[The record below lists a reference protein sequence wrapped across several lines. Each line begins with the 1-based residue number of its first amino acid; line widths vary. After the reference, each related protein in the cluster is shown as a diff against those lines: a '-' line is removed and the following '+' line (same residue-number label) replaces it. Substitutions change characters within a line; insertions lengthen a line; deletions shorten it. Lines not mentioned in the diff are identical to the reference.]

1 LEQKQDITMK
11 GVSLFRWFKDVSI
24 AKKLYLTVGLMATL
38 IAFELGALVFSIN
51 TLSSVRAY
59 VSGEGLWSKAQKDAM
74 YQLLRYSRTHDEAD
88 YQKFK
93 EFMKVPGGDHK
104 SLVELGKPN
113 PNMDTARQGFI
124 EGRNH
129 PEDVGGMITLFTRF
143 NRISYIN
150 KAILIWSE
158 ADPLVARF
166 IPIGEQLHT
175 EIKSPNPSPER
186 INAIIAA
193 IDPLNA
199 QLTKLEDD
207 FSYTLGEGSRWLEN
221 LVLKLLFAIALT
233 VEVTGLTLAIVV
245 SRNIQKG
252 LNEVLQSA
260 KAVAKKE
267 FNRKAKAFSKDE
279 IGILANNLNSMAEE
293 LEHSIREIEQAQQK
307 FKGLLES
314 APDAI
319 VIVGEK
325 GIIQLVNNKCEHIFG
340 YKKNELIGYNV
351 ELLLPER
358 FRSAPNEQR
367 KLFYDFPGVRSTEV
381 GLELL
386 GRRKNGDE
394 FPVEISLSPLD
405 TEEGLLVTAAIR
417 DISEKKRLEKE
428 IRESNVTLE
437 KKVQQR
443 TAELEIKNKELE
455 QFAYVASHD
464 LQEPL
469 RTTSSF
475 VELLRK
481 QYYGKID
488 DNANRYIDY
497 VVQASDRMKTLIK
510 DLLDYSRIG
519 REKQFEPV
527 DCNIA
532 FDEVMADLAKVIKEN
547 KAVISAGNL
556 PVVNAFPT
564 ELKLLFQNL
573 ISNSIKFQKPGIAPH
588 IDISTTKENG
598 HWHFQFRDNGIG
610 IEKQYQQRIFIIFQ
624 RLHNRSVYE
633 GSGIGLAH
641 CKKIVELHGGT
652 IWVESEAGK
661 GSIFHF
667 TIAD

>member
-1 LEQKQDITMK
+1 MK
-11 GVSLFRWFKDVSI
+11 GVSLSKWFRNVSI
-24 AKKLYLTVGLMATL
+24 AKKLYFTVGIMATL
-38 IAFELGALVFSIN
+38 IAIELGALIFSIN
-51 TLSSVRAY
+51 TLSAVRAY

-74 YQLLRYSRTHDEAD
+74 YQLLRYSRTHNEAD
-88 YQKFK
+88 YWKFK
-93 EFMKVPGGDHK
+93 EFMKVSGGDHK
-104 SLVELGKPN
+104 TLIELTK
-113 PNMDTARQGFI
+113 ARPDMAIAREGFI

-129 PEDVGGMITLFTRF
+129 KDDVDGMIKLFSRF
-143 NRISYIN
+143 NRIYYIN
-150 KAILIWSE
+150 KAIKAWAS
-158 ADPLVARF
+158 ADSSVTEF
-166 IPIGEQLHT
+166 IPIGEQLHK
-175 EIKSPNPSPER
+175 EINARNPSAEK
-186 INAIIAA
+186 INAIVQS

-199 QLTKLEDD
+199 RLTVLEDE

-221 LVLKLLFAIALT
+221 LVLKLLFLIALS
-233 VEVTGLTLAIVV
+233 VEITGLTLAIIV

-252 LNEVLQSA
+252 LNEILQSA
-260 KAVAKKE
+260 KAVAKND
-267 FNRKAKAFSKDE
+267 FSRKAKAFSKDE
-279 IGILANNLNSMAEE
+279 IGILANNFNSMAEE
-293 LEHSIREIEQAQQK
+293 LQRSMHDIEQAQQK

-319 VIVGEK
+319 VIMDEK
-325 GIIQLVNNKCEHIFG
+325 GRITLVNKQCENIFG
-340 YKKNELIGYNV
+340 YRKDELIGANM

-358 FRSAPNEQR
+358 FRSTQHEQP
-367 KLFYDFPGVRSTEV
+367 KLIYDIPGVRSTDIGVEV
-381 GLELL
+381 L
-386 GRRKNGDE
+386 GQRKNGNE
-394 FPVEISLSPLD
+394 FPIEMSLSPLD
-405 TEEGLLVTAAIR
+405 TEEGVLVTAAIR

-428 IRESNVTLE
+428 IREANVTLE
-437 KKVQQR
+437 KKVQKR

-481 QYYGKID
+481 QYYGRLD
-488 DNANRYIDY
+488 ENADRYIDY
-497 VVQASDRMKTLIK
+497 VIQSSDRMKTLIK

-527 DCNIA
+527 NCNLA
-532 FDEVMADLAKVIKEN
+532 FAEVLADLAEVIKEN
-547 KAVISAGNL
+547 KAKIVAGPL

-573 ISNSIKFQKPGIAPH
+573 ISNSIKFQQPGIAPH
-588 IDISTTKENG
+588 IEISTTQQNG

-610 IEKQYQQRIFIIFQ
+610 IDKQYQQRIFIIFQ

-641 CKKIVELHGGT
+641 CKKIVELHGGK
-652 IWVESEAGK
+652 IWVESEVGK

-667 TIAD
+667 TLAD

>member
-1 LEQKQDITMK
+1 MK
-11 GVSLFRWFKDVSI
+11 GLRLFRWFKNVSI

-38 IAFELGALVFSIN
+38 IAIELGALVFSIN

-74 YQLLRYSRTHDEAD
+74 YQLLRYSRTHNEAN
-88 YQKFK
+88 YQEFK
-93 EFMKVPGGDHK
+93 VFMKVSAGDHK
-104 SLVELGKPN
+104 SLVELGKPH
-113 PNMDTARQGFI
+113 PNMEIARQGFI

-129 PEDVGGMITLFTRF
+129 PDDVAGMITLFTRF
-143 NRISYIN
+143 NWVSYIN
-150 KAILIWSE
+150 KAIKIWSE
-158 ADPLVARF
+158 ADPLVREF
-166 IPIGEQLHT
+166 NPIAEQLHA
-175 EIKSPNPSPER
+175 EINSPNPSQEK
-186 INAIIAA
+186 INTIIAA
-193 IDPLNA
+193 IDPLNVR
-199 QLTKLEDD
+199 LTKLEDD

-221 LVLKLLFAIALT
+221 LVLKLLFIIALS
-233 VEVTGLTLAIVV
+233 VEVTGLTLAIIV

-252 LNEVLQSA
+252 LNEILLSA
-260 KAVAKKE
+260 KAVKIKQ

-279 IGILANNLNSMAEE
+279 IGILANNFNSMAEE
-293 LEHSIREIEQAQQK
+293 LERSIREIEQAQQK
-307 FKGLLES
+307 FQGLLES

-319 VIVGEK
+319 VIVREK
-325 GIIQLVNNKCEHIFG
+325 GIIHMINNQCENIFG
-340 YKKNELIGYNV
+340 YKKEELEGCNV
-351 ELLLPER
+351 EILMPER
-358 FRSAPNEQR
+358 FRYKHPEHRQ
-367 KLFYDFPGVRSTEV
+367 LFFDNPRARPMGAS
-381 GLELL
+381 LELL
-386 GRRKNGDE
+386 GLRKNGEE
-394 FPVEISLSPLD
+394 FPIEISLSPLE

-417 DISEKKRLEKE
+417 DISEKKRLENE
-428 IRESNVTLE
+428 IREANLSLE
-437 KKVQQR
+437 KKVKQR

-481 QYYGKID
+481 QYHNKID
-488 DNANRYIDY
+488 ENADRYINY
-497 VVQASDRMKTLIK
+497 VIQASDRMKTLIK

-527 DCNIA
+527 DCNVA
-532 FDEVMADLAKVIKEN
+532 FTEVIADLAKVIKEN
-547 KAVISAGNL
+547 KASITAGKL

-573 ISNSIKFQKPGIAPH
+573 ISNSIKFQRAGIAPH
-588 IDISTTKENG
+588 IEISAARENG
-598 HWHFQFRDNGIG
+598 HWHFRFHDNGIG

-667 TIAD
+667 TIAVNPSV

>member
-1 LEQKQDITMK
+1 MK
-11 GVSLFRWFKDVSI
+11 GVSLFKWFKNVSI
-24 AKKLYLTVGLMATL
+24 AKKLYFTVGIMATL
-38 IAFELGALVFSIN
+38 IAIELGALVFSIH

-88 YQKFK
+88 YEKFK
-93 EFMKVPGGDHK
+93 EFMKVPRGDHK
-104 SLVELGKPN
+104 TLVELSKKN

-129 PEDVGGMITLFTRF
+129 KDDVDGMITLFTRF
-143 NRISYIN
+143 NSISYIN
-150 KAILIWSE
+150 KAIKAWTA
-158 ADPLVARF
+158 ADPLVAEF
-166 IPIGEQLHT
+166 IPIGEQLHK
-175 EIKSPNPSPER
+175 EINSGNPSQENINR
-186 INAIIAA
+186 IIQAV
-193 IDPLNA
+193 DPLNA
-199 QLTKLEDD
+199 RLTKLEDE
-207 FSYTLGEGSRWLEN
+207 FSYVLGEGSRWLEN

-252 LNEVLQSA
+252 LNEILQSA
-260 KAVAKKE
+260 KAVAKND
-267 FNRKAKAFSKDE
+267 FTRKAQAFSKDE
-279 IGILANNLNSMAEE
+279 IGILANNFNTMAEE
-293 LEHSIREIEQAQQK
+293 LARSISVIEQAQQK

-319 VIVGEK
+319 VIVSEK
-325 GIIQLVNNKCEHIFG
+325 GIIHLVNNQCENIFG
-340 YKKNELIGYNV
+340 YHKNELIGCNV

-358 FRSAPNEQR
+358 FRTGPLENQ
-367 KLFYDFPGVRSTEV
+367 KLFYDNPGVRSTGV

-386 GRRKNGDE
+386 GRRKNGEE
-394 FPVEISLSPLD
+394 FPVELSISPLE
-405 TEEGLLVTAAIR
+405 TEEGVLITTAIR

-428 IRESNVTLE
+428 IREANITLE

-481 QYYGKID
+481 QYRGKID
-488 DNANRYIDY
+488 ENADKYIDY
-497 VVQASDRMKTLIK
+497 VIQASDRMKTLIK

-527 DCNIA
+527 DCSVA
-532 FDEVMADLAKVIKEN
+532 LAEVLADLAEVIKEN
-547 KAVISAGNL
+547 KAEITAGDL
-556 PVVNAFPT
+556 PVVNAFRT

-573 ISNSIKFQKPGIAPH
+573 ISNSIKFQKPGIAPR
-588 IDISTTKENG
+588 IEIATTKENG

-624 RLHNRSVYE
+624 RLHNRSLYE

-661 GSIFHF
+661 GSTFHF
-667 TIAD
+667 TLAD

>member
-1 LEQKQDITMK
+1 MK
-11 GVSLFRWFKDVSI
+11 GVSLFKWFKNVSI
-24 AKKLYLTVGLMATL
+24 AKKLYFTVGIMATL
-38 IAFELGALVFSIN
+38 IAFELLALIFSIN

-74 YQLLRYSRTHDEAD
+74 YQLLKYSRSHDEAD

-93 EFMKVPGGDHK
+93 EFMKVPQGDHK
-104 SLVELGKPN
+104 TLVELSKKKPD
-113 PNMDTARQGFI
+113 MKIARQGFI

-129 PEDVGGMITLFTRF
+129 KEDVDGMINLFTRF
-143 NRISYIN
+143 NSISYIN
-150 KAILIWSE
+150 KAIKIWSM
-158 ADPLVARF
+158 ADPLVTEF
-166 IPIGEQLHT
+166 IPIGQQLHK
-175 EIKSPNPSPER
+175 EINGGNPSPEK
-186 INAIIAA
+186 INEIVQA
-193 IDPLNA
+193 IDPLNTR
-199 QLTKLEDD
+199 LTKLEDE

-221 LVLKLLFAIALT
+221 LVLTLLFSIALT

-252 LNEVLQSA
+252 LTEILQSA
-260 KAVAKKE
+260 KAVAKRD
-267 FNRKAKAFSKDE
+267 FSRKAKAFSKDE
-279 IGILANNLNSMAEE
+279 IGILANNFNTMADE
-293 LEHSIREIEQAQQK
+293 LMHSIHEIEQAQQK

-319 VIVGEK
+319 VIVGEN
-325 GIIQLVNNKCEHIFG
+325 GIIHLVNNQCEHIFG
-340 YKKNELIGYNV
+340 YHKNELIGCNL

-358 FRSAPNEQR
+358 FRTTPEEHRQ
-367 KLFYDFPGVRSTEV
+367 LFYDFPGVRSTGA

-386 GRRKNGDE
+386 GQRKNGEE
-394 FPVEISLSPLD
+394 FPVEISLGPLK
-405 TEEGLLVTAAIR
+405 TEEGVLITASLR

-428 IRESNVTLE
+428 IREANVTLE
-437 KKVQQR
+437 KKVKQR
-443 TAELEIKNKELE
+443 TAELESKNKELE

-481 QYYGKID
+481 QYYGKLD
-488 DNANRYIDY
+488 DNADRYIDY
-497 VVQASDRMKTLIK
+497 VIQASDRMKTLIK

-519 REKQFEPV
+519 REKKFEPV
-527 DCNIA
+527 DCNLVFA
-532 FDEVMADLAKVIKEN
+532 AVMADLTKVIKEN
-547 KAVISAGNL
+547 QAVITAGDL

-588 IDISTTKENG
+588 IEISTTRENG

-624 RLHNRSVYE
+624 RLHNRSQYE

-661 GSIFHF
+661 GSTFHF
-667 TIAD
+667 TLAD

>member
-1 LEQKQDITMK
+1 MK
-11 GVSLFRWFKDVSI
+11 GVSLFKWFRNVSI
-24 AKKLYLTVGLMATL
+24 AKKLYFTVGIMATL
-38 IAFELGALVFSIN
+38 IAIELGALIFSIN
-51 TLSSVRAY
+51 TLSAVRAY

-74 YQLLRYSRTHDEAD
+74 YQLLRYSRTHNEAD

-93 EFMKVPGGDHK
+93 EFMKVPRGDHK
-104 SLVELGKPN
+104 TLVELAKKN
-113 PNMDTARQGFI
+113 PDMNIARQGFI

-129 PEDVGGMITLFTRF
+129 KDDVDGMINLFMRF
-143 NRISYIN
+143 NRIYYIH
-150 KAILIWSE
+150 KAIKAWTN
-158 ADPLVARF
+158 ADPLVAEF
-166 IPIGEQLHT
+166 IPIGEQLHK
-175 EIKSPNPSPER
+175 EINSPNPSQAKIFE
-186 INAIIAA
+186 IVQS

-199 QLTKLEDD
+199 RLTVYEDE

-221 LVLKLLFAIALT
+221 LVLRLLFAIALT
-233 VEVTGLTLAIVV
+233 VEITGLTLAIVV

-252 LNEVLQSA
+252 LNEILQSA
-260 KAVAKKE
+260 KAVAKND
-267 FNRKAKAFSKDE
+267 FSRKAKAFSKDE
-279 IGILANNLNSMAEE
+279 IGILANNFNTMADE
-293 LEHSIREIEQAQQK
+293 LARSIRNIEQAQQK
-307 FKGLLES
+307 FQGLLES

-319 VIVGEK
+319 VIMCAK
-325 GIIQLVNNKCEHIFG
+325 GKIQLVNKQCEQIFG
-340 YKKNELIGYNV
+340 YQKNELVGHNV

-358 FRSAPNEQR
+358 FRAMQQEQPR
-367 KLFYDFPGVRSTEV
+367 LIYDFPGVRSTDI
-381 GLELL
+381 GLEVL
-386 GRRKNGDE
+386 GRRKNGEE
-394 FPVEISLSPLD
+394 FPVEISLSPLE

-428 IRESNVTLE
+428 IREANVTLE

-481 QYYGKID
+481 QYHGRLD
-488 DNANRYIDY
+488 ENADRYIDY
-497 VVQASDRMKTLIK
+497 VIQASDRMKTLIK

-527 DCNIA
+527 DCNLA
-532 FDEVMADLAKVIKEN
+532 FAEVIADLAEVIKEN
-547 KAVISAGNL
+547 DAVITAGPL

-573 ISNSIKFQKPGIAPH
+573 ISNSIKFKKPGVAPH
-588 IDISTTKENG
+588 IEVSTIKENG
-598 HWHFQFRDNGIG
+598 HWHFQIRDNGIG
-610 IEKQYQQRIFIIFQ
+610 IDKQYQQRIFIIFQ

-641 CKKIVELHGGT
+641 CKKIVELHGGK
-652 IWVESEAGK
+652 IWVESEIGR
-661 GSIFHF
+661 GSTFHF
-667 TIAD
+667 TLAD

>member
-1 LEQKQDITMK
+1 MK
-11 GVSLFRWFKDVSI
+11 GGSLFKWFKDISI

-38 IAFELGALVFSIN
+38 IALELGALVFSIH

-74 YQLLRYSRTHDEAD
+74 YQLLRYSRTHNETD
-88 YQKFK
+88 YDKFK

-104 SLVELGKPN
+104 TLVELAKEN
-113 PNMDTARQGFI
+113 PDMNIARQGFI

-129 PEDVGGMITLFTRF
+129 PEDVDGMITLFTRF
-143 NRISYIN
+143 NRISYIY
-150 KAILIWSE
+150 KAIEIWSK
-158 ADPLVARF
+158 ADPLVAEF
-166 IPIGEQLHT
+166 VPIGEQLHA
-175 EIKSPNPSPER
+175 EINSPNPSPEK

-199 QLTKLEDD
+199 RLTKLEDD

-221 LVLKLLFAIALT
+221 LVLKLLFAIALS
-233 VEVTGLTLAIVV
+233 VEVTGLTLAIIV

-252 LNEVLQSA
+252 LNEILQSA

-279 IGILANNLNSMAEE
+279 IGMLAHNFNSMAEE
-293 LEHSIREIEQAQQK
+293 LERSIREIEKAQQK

-325 GIIQLVNNKCEHIFG
+325 GTIQLVNNKCELIFG

-367 KLFYDFPGVRSTEV
+367 KLFYDIPGVRSTEV

-386 GRRKNGDE
+386 GRRQNGEE

-428 IRESNVTLE
+428 IRDVNLSLE
-437 KKVQQR
+437 KKVKQR

-488 DNANRYIDY
+488 ENANRYIDY
-497 VVQASDRMKTLIK
+497 VIQASDRMKTLIK

-527 DCNIA
+527 DCNTA
-532 FDEVMADLAKVIKEN
+532 FAEVTADLAKVIKEN
-547 KAVISAGNL
+547 KAVITVENL
-556 PVVNAFPT
+556 PIVNAFPT

-573 ISNSIKFQKPGIAPH
+573 ISNSIKFQKPGVAPH
-588 IDISTTKENG
+588 INISTSKENS
-598 HWHFQFRDNGIG
+598 HWHFRFRDNGIG

-667 TIAD
+667 TIAENT

>member
-1 LEQKQDITMK
+1 MK
-11 GVSLFRWFKDVSI
+11 GVSLFKWFKNVSI
-24 AKKLYLTVGLMATL
+24 AKKLYFTVGIMATL
-38 IAFELGALVFSIN
+38 IAFELGALIFSIN

-74 YQLLRYSRTHDEAD
+74 YQLLKYSRSHNEAD
-88 YQKFK
+88 FQKFIY
-93 EFMKVPGGDHK
+93 FMNVPRGDHK
-104 SLVELGKPN
+104 TLVELNKKN
-113 PNMDTARQGFI
+113 PDMKIAREGFI

-129 PEDVGGMITLFTRF
+129 KEDVDGMINLFTRF
-143 NRISYIN
+143 NSISYIN
-150 KAILIWSE
+150 KAIVIWSK
-158 ADPLVARF
+158 ADPLVAEF
-166 IPIGEQLHT
+166 IPISEQLHK
-175 EIKSPNPSPER
+175 EINSGHPSPER
-186 INAIIAA
+186 INEIVAA

-199 QLTKLEDD
+199 RLTKLEDD

-221 LVLKLLFAIALT
+221 LVLKILFSIALT
-233 VEVTGLTLAIVV
+233 VEITGLTLAIVV

-252 LNEVLQSA
+252 LTEILQSA
-260 KAVAKKE
+260 RAVAKRD
-267 FNRKAKAFSKDE
+267 FTRKAKAFSKDE
-279 IGILANNLNSMAEE
+279 IGILANNFNTMSEE
-293 LEHSIREIEQAQQK
+293 LALSIRNIEQAQKK

-325 GIIQLVNNKCEHIFG
+325 GIIQLVNNKCEYIFG
-340 YKKNELIGYNV
+340 YNKNELIGYDV

-358 FRSAPNEQR
+358 FRTTPQENR
-367 KLFYDFPGVRSTEV
+367 KLFYDFPGVRSTDV

-386 GRRKNGDE
+386 GRRKSGEE
-394 FPVEISLSPLD
+394 FPVEISLSPMH
-405 TEEGLLVTAAIR
+405 TEEGLLITAAIR

-428 IRESNVTLE
+428 IREANVTLE
-437 KKVQQR
+437 KKVKQR
-443 TAELEIKNKELE
+443 TGELEIKNKELE

-475 VELLRK
+475 VQLLRK
-481 QYYGKID
+481 QYYGRLD
-488 DNANRYIDY
+488 DNADRYIDY
-497 VVQASDRMKTLIK
+497 VIQASDRMKTLIK

-519 REKQFEPV
+519 REKKFEPV
-527 DCNIA
+527 DCNVA
-532 FDEVMADLAKVIKEN
+532 FEEVMADLAKVIKEN
-547 KAVISAGNL
+547 KTVITAGKL
-556 PVVNAFPT
+556 PIVNAFPT

-573 ISNSIKFQKPGIAPH
+573 ISNSIKFHKQGIAPF
-588 IDISTTKENG
+588 IEISAAREIG
-598 HWHFQFRDNGIG
+598 HWHFRFRDNGIG

-661 GSIFHF
+661 GSTFHF
-667 TIAD
+667 TLAD

>member
-1 LEQKQDITMK
+1 MK

-38 IAFELGALVFSIN
+38 IAIELGALVFSIN

-74 YQLLRYSRTHDEAD
+74 YQLLRYSRSHDEAD

-93 EFMKVPGGDHK
+93 EFMKVPAGDHK
-104 SLVELGKPN
+104 SLVELGKPI

-129 PEDVGGMITLFTRF
+129 PEDVAGMITLFTRF

-150 KAILIWSE
+150 KAIHIWAE

-166 IPIGEQLHT
+166 IPIGEQLHA
-175 EIKSPNPSPER
+175 EINTPNPSPER
-186 INAIIAA
+186 INEIIAA

-199 QLTKLEDD
+199 SLTKLEDD

-233 VEVTGLTLAIVV
+233 VEITGLTLAIVV

-252 LNEVLQSA
+252 LNEILQSA

-279 IGILANNLNSMAEE
+279 IGILANNFNSMAEE
-293 LEHSIREIEQAQQK
+293 LERRIREIEQTQQK
-307 FKGLLES
+307 FQGLLES

-319 VIVGEK
+319 LIVSEK

-340 YKKNELIGYNV
+340 YKKNELIGCNV

-358 FRSAPNEQR
+358 FRSGPDEHR

-386 GRRKNGDE
+386 GRRKNGEE
-394 FPVEISLSPLD
+394 FPVEISLSPLE

-417 DISEKKRLEKE
+417 DISEKKRLEKV
-428 IRESNVTLE
+428 IREANVTLE

-532 FDEVMADLAKVIKEN
+532 FEEVMADLAKVIKEN
-547 KAVISAGNL
+547 KAVISAGKL
-556 PVVNAFPT
+556 PVVNAFAT

-598 HWHFQFRDNGIG
+598 HWHFMFRDNGIG

-652 IWVESEAGK
+652 IWVESEAGQ
-661 GSIFHF
+661 GSTFHF
-667 TIAD
+667 TIVD

>member
-1 LEQKQDITMK
+1 MK
-11 GVSLFRWFKDVSI
+11 GLRLFRWFKDVSI

-38 IAFELGALVFSIN
+38 IAIELGALVFSIN

-74 YQLLRYSRTHDEAD
+74 YQLLRYSRTHNEAD

-93 EFMKVPGGDHK
+93 EFMKVSAGDHN
-104 SLVELGKPN
+104 SLVELGKPK
-113 PNMDTARQGFI
+113 PNMEIARQGFI
-124 EGRNH
+124 DGRNH
-129 PEDVGGMITLFTRF
+129 PDDVGGMITLFTRF
-143 NRISYIN
+143 NWVSYIN
-150 KAILIWSE
+150 KAIQIWSE
-158 ADPLVARF
+158 ADPLVREF
-166 IPIGEQLHT
+166 NPIAEQLHA
-175 EIKSPNPSPER
+175 EINSPNPSHEK
-186 INAIIAA
+186 INTIIAA
-193 IDPLNA
+193 IDPLNVR
-199 QLTKLEDD
+199 LTKLEDD

-221 LVLKLLFAIALT
+221 LVLKLLFFIALS
-233 VEVTGLTLAIVV
+233 VEVTGLTLAIIV

-252 LNEVLQSA
+252 LNEILLSA
-260 KAVAKKE
+260 KAVKIKQ
-267 FNRKAKAFSKDE
+267 FDRKAKAFSKDE
-279 IGILANNLNSMAEE
+279 IGILANNFNSMAEE
-293 LEHSIREIEQAQQK
+293 LERSIGEIEQAQQK

-319 VIVGEK
+319 VIADEK
-325 GIIQLVNNKCEHIFG
+325 GIIQLANNKCEHIFG

-358 FRSAPNEQR
+358 FRAEPGEQR
-367 KLFYDFPGVRSTEV
+367 KLFYDFPGVRSTDV

-386 GRRKNGDE
+386 GLRKNGEE
-394 FPVEISLSPLD
+394 FPIEISLSPLE

-417 DISEKKRLEKE
+417 DISEKKRLEYE
-428 IRESNVTLE
+428 IREANLSLE
-437 KKVQQR
+437 KKVKQR

-481 QYYGKID
+481 QYHGRLD
-488 DNANRYIDY
+488 ENADRYINY
-497 VVQASDRMKTLIK
+497 VIQASDRMKTLIK

-527 DCNIA
+527 DCNVA
-532 FDEVMADLAKVIKEN
+532 FTEVIADLAKVIKEN
-547 KAVISAGNL
+547 KASITASKL

-573 ISNSIKFQKPGIAPH
+573 ISNSIKFQKAGIAPH
-588 IDISTTKENG
+588 IEISAARENG
-598 HWHFQFRDNGIG
+598 HWHFKFHDNGIG

-661 GSIFHF
+661 GSTFHF
-667 TIAD
+667 TIAVNPPVS

>member
-1 LEQKQDITMK
+1 MK
-11 GVSLFRWFKDVSI
+11 GVSLFKWFRNVSI
-24 AKKLYLTVGLMATL
+24 AKKLYFTVGIMATL
-38 IAFELGALVFSIN
+38 IAIELGALIFSIN

-93 EFMKVPGGDHK
+93 EFMKVSGGDHK
-104 SLVELGKPN
+104 TLVELNKAN
-113 PNMDTARQGFI
+113 PDMKLAREGFI

-129 PEDVGGMITLFTRF
+129 KDDVDGMIKLFTRF

-150 KAILIWSE
+150 KAIKIWAI
-158 ADPLVARF
+158 ADSSVTKF
-166 IPIGEQLHT
+166 IPIGEQLHK
-175 EIKSPNPSPER
+175 EINLPHPSQER
-186 INAIIAA
+186 ISTIVQA

-199 QLTKLEDD
+199 RLTVLEDE

-221 LVLKLLFAIALT
+221 LVLRLLFLIALS
-233 VEVTGLTLAIVV
+233 VEITGLTLAIIV

-252 LNEVLQSA
+252 LNEILQSQ
-260 KAVAKKE
+260 KAVAKND
-267 FNRKAKAFSKDE
+267 FSRKAKAFSKDE
-279 IGILANNLNSMAEE
+279 IGILANNFNTMADELNRSMRG
-293 LEHSIREIEQAQQK
+293 LEQAQQK

-319 VIVGEK
+319 VIMCAK
-325 GIIQLVNNKCEHIFG
+325 GKIQLVNKQCENIFG
-340 YKKNELIGYNV
+340 YQKEELIGANV

-358 FRSAPNEQR
+358 FRATQQEQPR
-367 KLFYDFPGVRSTEV
+367 LIYDFPGVRSTDV
-381 GLELL
+381 GLEVL
-386 GRRKNGDE
+386 GRRKNGEE
-394 FPVEISLSPLD
+394 FPIEMSLSPLE

-417 DISEKKRLEKE
+417 NISEKKRMEKE
-428 IRESNVTLE
+428 IREANITLE

-481 QYYGKID
+481 QYHGRLD
-488 DNANRYIDY
+488 ENADRYIDY
-497 VVQASDRMKTLIK
+497 VIQASDRMKTLIK

-527 DCNIA
+527 DCNLA
-532 FDEVMADLAKVIKEN
+532 LAEVLADLAKVIKESQ
-547 KAVISAGNL
+547 AEITAGPL

-573 ISNSIKFQKPGIAPH
+573 ISNSIKFRQPGIAPH
-588 IDISTTKENG
+588 IEISTTRQTG
-598 HWHFQFRDNGIG
+598 YWHFQFRDNGIG
-610 IEKQYQQRIFIIFQ
+610 IDKQYQQRIFIIFQ

-641 CKKIVELHGGT
+641 CKKIVELHGGK
-652 IWVESEAGK
+652 IWVESEIGK

>member
-1 LEQKQDITMK
+1 MK
-11 GVSLFRWFKDVSI
+11 GVSLSRWFRNVSI
-24 AKKLYLTVGLMATL
+24 AKKLYFTVGIMATL
-38 IAFELGALVFSIN
+38 IAIELGALIFSIN
-51 TLSSVRAY
+51 TLSAVRAY

-74 YQLLRYSRTHDEAD
+74 YQLLRYSRTHNEAD

-93 EFMKVPGGDHK
+93 EFMKVSGGDHK
-104 SLVELGKPN
+104 TLVELNKAKPD
-113 PNMDTARQGFI
+113 MAVAREGFI

-129 PEDVGGMITLFTRF
+129 KDDVDGMIKLFSRF
-143 NRISYIN
+143 NRIYYIN
-150 KAILIWSE
+150 KAIKAWAA
-158 ADPLVARF
+158 ADSSVTEF
-166 IPIGEQLHT
+166 IPIGEQLHK
-175 EIKSPNPSPER
+175 EINSPNPSSER
-186 INAIIAA
+186 ISAIVQT

-199 QLTKLEDD
+199 RLTVLEDE

-221 LVLKLLFAIALT
+221 LVLRLLFLIALS
-233 VEVTGLTLAIVV
+233 VEITGLTLAIIV

-252 LNEVLQSA
+252 LNEILQSA
-260 KAVAKKE
+260 KAVAKND
-267 FNRKAKAFSKDE
+267 FSRKAKAFSKDE
-279 IGILANNLNSMAEE
+279 IGILANNFNSMAEE
-293 LEHSIREIEQAQQK
+293 LQRSMHDIEQAQQK

-319 VIVGEK
+319 VIMDEK
-325 GIIQLVNNKCEHIFG
+325 GRITLVNIQCENIFG
-340 YKKNELIGYNV
+340 YQKDELIGANM

-358 FRSAPNEQR
+358 FRSTQQEQP
-367 KLFYDFPGVRSTEV
+367 KLIYDIPGVRSTDI
-381 GLELL
+381 GLEVL
-386 GRRKNGDE
+386 GRRKSGDE
-394 FPVEISLSPLD
+394 FPIEMSLSPLE

-417 DISEKKRLEKE
+417 DISEKKRMEKA
-428 IRESNVTLE
+428 IREANVTLE
-437 KKVQQR
+437 KKVQKR

-481 QYYGKID
+481 QYHGRLD
-488 DNANRYIDY
+488 EHADRYIDY
-497 VVQASDRMKTLIK
+497 VIQSSDRMKTLIK

-519 REKQFEPV
+519 QEKQFEPV
-527 DCNIA
+527 NCNLA
-532 FDEVMADLAKVIKEN
+532 LAEVLADLAKVIKEN
-547 KAVISAGNL
+547 QAEIVAGPL
-556 PVVNAFPT
+556 PVVNAFAT

-573 ISNSIKFQKPGIAPH
+573 ISNSIKFQQPGVAPY
-588 IDISTTKENG
+588 IEISTTKLTG

-610 IEKQYQQRIFIIFQ
+610 IDKQYQQRIFIIFQ

-641 CKKIVELHGGT
+641 CKKIVELHGGK
-652 IWVESEAGK
+652 IWVESETGK

>member
-1 LEQKQDITMK
+1 MK
-11 GVSLFRWFKDVSI
+11 GFSLFRWFKNVSI
-24 AKKLYLTVGLMATL
+24 AKKLYLTVGLMAAL
-38 IAFELGALVFSIN
+38 IAFELFALVFSIN

-74 YQLLRYSRTHDEAD
+74 YQLLRYSRTHHDSD
-88 YQKFK
+88 YVKFK
-93 EFMKVPGGDHK
+93 EFMKVSAGDHK
-104 SLVELGKPN
+104 SLAELGKPN

-143 NRISYIN
+143 SWVSYIN
-150 KAILIWSE
+150 KAIKVWSE
-158 ADPLVARF
+158 ADPLVREF
-166 IPIGEQLHT
+166 NPIGEQLHA
-175 EIKSPNPSPER
+175 EINSPNPSPEK
-186 INAIIAA
+186 INNIIAA

-199 QLTKLEDD
+199 QLTILEDK

-221 LVLKLLFAIALT
+221 LVLKLLFFIALS
-233 VEVTGLTLAIVV
+233 VEVTGLTLAIIV

-252 LNEVLQSA
+252 LNEILLSA
-260 KAVAKKE
+260 KAVKNKD
-267 FNRKAKAFSKDE
+267 FNRKATALSRDE
-279 IGILANNLNSMAEE
+279 IGILANNFNSMAEE
-293 LEHSIREIEQAQQK
+293 LERSIRDIEQAQQK

-325 GIIQLVNNKCEHIFG
+325 GIIQMINNQCENIFG
-340 YKKNELIGYNV
+340 YKKEELEGCNV
-351 ELLLPER
+351 EMLLPER
-358 FRSAPNEQR
+358 YRNKHPEHRQ
-367 KLFYDFPGVRSTEV
+367 LFFNNPRARPMGAS
-381 GLELL
+381 LELL
-386 GRRKNGDE
+386 GLRKNGEE
-394 FPVEISLSPLD
+394 FPVEISLSPLQ
-405 TEEGLLVTAAIR
+405 TEEGILVTAAIR
-417 DISEKKRLEKE
+417 DISEKKHLENEIKE
-428 IRESNVTLE
+428 VNLSLE
-437 KKVQQR
+437 KKVKQR

-481 QYYGKID
+481 QYYNKID
-488 DNANRYIDY
+488 ENADRYINY
-497 VVQASDRMKTLIK
+497 VVQASDRMKTLIQ

-532 FDEVMADLAKVIKEN
+532 LSEVLADLNEVIKEN
-547 KAVISAGNL
+547 HAEIIAHRL
-556 PVVNAFPT
+556 PIVKAFPT

-573 ISNSIKFQKPGIAPH
+573 ISNSIKFQKAGIAPN
-588 IDISTTKENG
+588 IEISATKENG
-598 HWHFQFRDNGIG
+598 LWHFQFRDNGIG
-610 IEKQYQQRIFIIFQ
+610 IDKQYEERIFIIFK

-641 CKKIVELHGGT
+641 CKKIVELHGGK

-661 GSIFHF
+661 GSTFHF
-667 TIAD
+667 TIAINPPVSG